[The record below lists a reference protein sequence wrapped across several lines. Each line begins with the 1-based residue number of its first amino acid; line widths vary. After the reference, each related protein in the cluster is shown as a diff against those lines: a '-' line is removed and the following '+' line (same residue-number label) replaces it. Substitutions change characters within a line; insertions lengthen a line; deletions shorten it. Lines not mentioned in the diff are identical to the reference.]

1 MSRGRVS
8 RALWGKPAR
17 AMGKR
22 CFPVTSSGSDPPRG
36 LREAP
41 STGHLP
47 VPPPPAGPAPPPP
60 ACLLGWGA
68 SWRRRKMRVK
78 VGSRLPGAAGLQP
91 PGPRRFGSLLSLFGQ
106 LAVSQTWAQR
116 LLCRVTKPQP
126 AGGRGAFSSGTSFSQ
141 LSLLQHFGSEQLAV
155 IA

>member
-47 VPPPPAGPAPPPP
+47 VPPPPAGPAPPTPRLP
-60 ACLLGWGA
+60 AWLGRFVEGA
-68 SWRRRKMRVK
+68 RDER
-78 VGSRLPGAAGLQP
+78 VGSRLPCAAGLRP

-126 AGGRGAFSSGTSFSQ
+126 AGGRGAFSPGTSFSQ